1 MKKLLLIILF
11 LAAGISFLY
20 AADTTKAKTAGT
32 DTAKIK
38 VTVQTT
44 TAPMV
49 VKPDS
54 VKKQAAAAADCSKPG
69 PIRSKVGWVLIIGI
83 IILFLAVALKT
94 DILRDSIMD
103 PDAFLAAAKKM
114 AKYQNVTDVNK
125 IPKPFSLSRSQLAI
139 WTAVISCSYIYL
151 ELVKYFPVKDIPIDS
166 TLLLLMGIS
175 AGTAAAGNL
184 INNTSTPQQQGPDL
198 PSEGFFKDIL
208 SDQNGINIH
217 RFQNVIWT
225 IIAVML
231 YLGKIPVVTC
241 GNLPTLDSTLIALTG
256 ISSAT
261 YLGLKINENTP
272 PVLPP
277 SPPAQPGV

>member
-11 LAAGISFLY
+11 LAAGFSSLY
-20 AADTTKAKTAGT
+20 ATDTTRTKTAAA

-44 TAPMV
+44 TAPTV
-49 VKPDS
+49 AKTDTA
-54 VKKQAAAAADCSKPG
+54 KKQPTATADCAKPG
-69 PIRSKVGWVLIIGI
+69 KIRSTVGWVLIIGI
-83 IILFLAVALKT
+83 IILFLGVAFKS
-94 DILRDSIMD
+94 DILRDSIMNHD
-103 PDAFLAAAKKM
+103 DFLVAARKI

-139 WTAVISCSYIYL
+139 WTVVISCSYIYL
-151 ELVKYFPVKDIPIDS
+151 ELVKYFPVKDIAIDS

-184 INNTSTPQQQGPDL
+184 INNTSTPEQQGPDL

-208 SDQNGINIH
+208 SDKNGINIH

-231 YLGKIPVVTC
+231 YLGKIPVVIC
-241 GNLPTLDSTLIALTG
+241 GQLPTLDSTLIALTG

-272 PVLPP
+272 PALPP
-277 SPPAQPGV
+277 SPPAQPGA